1 MVATDRVRFLFADAL
16 EMLDQRLRPYDVTP
30 IQWAI
35 MVRLYSG
42 QANTAAGLVQL
53 IPVDRAHV
61 NRQVEILARRELIDR
76 RQSVADRRIYLLR
89 LTEAGEEL
97 MPALIEQA
105 KAVDAIMFAGI
116 SEDDRATFLRVVR
129 EILANSA

>member
-1 MVATDRVRFLFADAL
+1 M
-16 EMLDQRLRPYDVTP
+16 
-30 IQWAI
+30 
-35 MVRLYSG
+35 
-42 QANTAAGLVQL
+42 
-53 IPVDRAHV
+53 
-61 NRQVEILARRELIDR
+61 
-76 RQSVADRRIYLLR
+76 ADRRIYLLR